1 MVHRKPLRC
10 SFCGRSENEVS
21 KLVAGAKAYICDECV
36 AIVTNIM
43 RESAE
48 QPVEEGGPAPNGDE

>member
-1 MVHRKPLRC
+1 MVRRKPLRC

-48 QPVEEGGPAPNGDE
+48 QPVEERGTAPKRDE